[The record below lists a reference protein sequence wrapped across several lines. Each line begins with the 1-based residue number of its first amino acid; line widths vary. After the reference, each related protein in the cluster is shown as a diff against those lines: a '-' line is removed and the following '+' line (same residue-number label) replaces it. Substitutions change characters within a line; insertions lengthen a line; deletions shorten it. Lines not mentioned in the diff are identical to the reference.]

1 MWRPASLPNRNIKK
15 LQLVLGSLLIHDVA
29 ISLCFT
35 EDCLEMIKF
44 HDLLEQPLFCYWTFW
59 LTTFFLLFLLYSSLP
74 KFPFVLMH
82 ANLVVSMLPQ
92 EKLVLQA
99 LAELTSNQFWR
110 LLPLA
115 QKRREMQWPSSNN
128 TNLSLCCF
136 FFVKMVKKPLFRVL
150 KISFN
155 QWLSI
160 TSKWQRKQMT
170 TLLCSSFTQK
180 EMTPPTVCVIL

>member
-92 EKLVLQA
+92 EKLVFQA
-99 LAELTSNQFWR
+99 LAELTSNQF
-110 LLPLA
+110 
-115 QKRREMQWPSSNN
+115 
-128 TNLSLCCF
+128 
-136 FFVKMVKKPLFRVL
+136 
-150 KISFN
+150 
-155 QWLSI
+155 
-160 TSKWQRKQMT
+160 
-170 TLLCSSFTQK
+170 
-180 EMTPPTVCVIL
+180 

>member
-44 HDLLEQPLFCYWTFW
+44 HDLLGQPLFCYWTFC

-115 QKRREMQWPSSNN
+115 QKRGERCSDQAPIIL
-128 TNLSLCCF
+128 TYLSVAF
-136 FFVKMVKKPLFRVL
+136 F
-150 KISFN
+150 
-155 QWLSI
+155 
-160 TSKWQRKQMT
+160 
-170 TLLCSSFTQK
+170 LLRW
-180 EMTPPTVCVIL
+180 